1 MVLKRLFIAVSLS
14 FILALQ
20 GWGQVASKH
29 DTILANYEQV
39 QEFQE
44 FTLGVNYLIIVYRFI
59 RGKLTIQ
66 IISGLNFKRQQV
78 KITIM

>member
-44 FTLGVNYLIIVYRFI
+44 FTLG
-59 RGKLTIQ
+59 GKL
-66 IISGLNFKRQQV
+66 SNLNSA
-78 KITIM
+78 TLL